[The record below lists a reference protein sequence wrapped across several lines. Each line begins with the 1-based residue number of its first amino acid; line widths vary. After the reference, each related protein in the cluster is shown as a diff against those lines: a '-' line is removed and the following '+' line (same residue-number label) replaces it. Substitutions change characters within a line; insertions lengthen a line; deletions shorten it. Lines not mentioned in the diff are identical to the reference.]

1 MLEQDSLV
9 MEYSRNRR
17 GIGGQGFVLISM
29 DDGRVYMFDSE
40 GRQSGVFPLSV
51 GDRPIGRPLLWD
63 PENSGNWRVVAA
75 DSSGFINC
83 WSTSVEPEGWF
94 TGMDMSGSN
103 CWWSEDLPPAPMNGS
118 ILSEGSF
125 YVYPNPVQ
133 QGSGIIRFQPGCDCE
148 WEIRVFNMGG
158 DLVTLLNGSAPGG
171 LPWEVYWSTD
181 DLAPGVYFVSL
192 HISSETGST
201 DALFHAAVIN

>member
-1 MLEQDSLV
+1 M
-9 MEYSRNRR
+9 
-17 GIGGQGFVLISM
+17 
-29 DDGRVYMFDSE
+29 
-40 GRQSGVFPLSV
+40 SV

-63 PENSGNWRVVAA
+63 PENNGNWRVAAA
-75 DSSGFINC
+75 DSSGGIYC
-83 WSTSVEPEGWF
+83 WNTSAEPEGWF

-103 CWWSEDLPPAPMNGS
+103 CWWTEDLPPAPVTGS
-118 ILSEGSF
+118 ILGEGSF

-133 QGSGIIRFQPGCDCE
+133 HGSGIIRFQPGADCL

-158 DLVTLLNGSAPGG
+158 DLVTLLNGTAPGG
-171 LPWEVYWSTD
+171 SPWEVPWNTD

-192 HISSETGST
+192 HISSDMGST